1 MTMASEKTNK
11 FLNSREWRTFLSAGQ
26 AAASYPAVMRTLR
39 AGQAWLSQ
47 AWASGGAPAKSSARV
62 MLEASLTA
70 VSVKTLGV

>member
-26 AAASYPAVMRTLR
+26 AAASYPTVMRTLK

-47 AWASGGAPAKSSARV
+47 AWASDTPTKSSARLIV
-62 MLEASLTA
+62 EQSLA
-70 VSVKTLGV
+70 PVPGETLGI